1 MKRWIIIL
9 LMLPLLLVGCS
20 REEKLP
26 DMATVEDSGIL
37 TIGVTQCPPFAVD
50 EAGQW
55 TGFDVALAEAICKE
69 LGVEARFVEIPW
81 ADRWALLNDRTV
93 DCIVGC
99 VTATDDLA
107 FRVDL
112 SQTYLASA
120 PVLLTGVELAEE
132 TNFTDVKIAAEGDS
146 ACALA
151 AVACLGQVSMVYA
164 ADQQEALDLL
174 MNGEV
179 QCAVVDRIVAGSID
193 TSGVIQ
199 RTDLELGVHELAV
212 ATRLNSDLTDAINKA
227 LTTLQIRGELDKLAE
242 TYQIGDALV
251 VG

>member
-1 MKRWIIIL
+1 MKRWIVFLLIL
-9 LMLPLLLVGCS
+9 SLLLVGCS

-26 DMATVEDSGIL
+26 DMETVEDSGML
-37 TIGVTQCPPFAVD
+37 KIGVTQCPPFAIS

-55 TGFDVALAEAICKE
+55 TGFDVALVEAICKE

-120 PVLLTGVELAEE
+120 PVLLTGADFAEE
-132 TNFTDVKIAAEGDS
+132 TDFTGVKIAAEGDS
-146 ACALA
+146 SCALA

-164 ADQQEALDLL
+164 ADQQEALNLL
-174 MNGEV
+174 MDGEV
-179 QCAVVDRIVAGSID
+179 ECAVVDRIVAGSMD
-193 TSGVIQ
+193 TGGLIL

-227 LTTLQIRGELDKLAE
+227 LTALQIRGELDKLAE

>member
-9 LMLPLLLVGCS
+9 LMLSLLLVGCS

-26 DMATVEDSGIL
+26 DMEAVEDSGIL
-37 TIGVTQCPPFAVD
+37 KIGATQCPPFAVN
-50 EAGQW
+50 EEGQW

-93 DCIVGC
+93 DCVVGC

-120 PVLLTGVELAEE
+120 PVLLTEADLAEE
-132 TNFTDVKIAAEGDS
+132 TDFTNVKIAAEGDS
-146 ACALA
+146 ACSLA

-174 MNGEV
+174 IRGEV
-179 QCAVVDRIVAGSID
+179 QCAVVDRIVAGSMD
-193 TSGVIQ
+193 TGGLIL

-227 LTTLQIRGELDKLAE
+227 LTALQTRGELDKLAE